1 MLKTNFTFDGKT
13 YRHAMNGH
21 ESVLHCHHYMS
32 LTTKL
37 AEDFSDIGGVQILR
51 ESAEDSIRPLLDSYF
66 KENGITSP
74 EERLK
79 LGAEY
84 YGVMGLGLMDISGD
98 EKTGKA
104 LLRHSHVD
112 EGWVKKWGKS
122 DKFINHFSC
131 GFVSAIFAA
140 AFDCPA
146 RSYQAEELSSIA
158 VGNEKS
164 VIAVA
169 KA

>member
-13 YRHAMNGH
+13 YRHTMNGY

-37 AEDFSDIGGVQILR
+37 AVDFDDIGGVRILR
-51 ESAEDSIRPLLDSYF
+51 ESAEDSIRPLLDSYY
-66 KENGITSP
+66 KENGITKA
-74 EERLK
+74 EDRLQI
-79 LGAEY
+79 GADY
-84 YGVMGLGLMDISGD
+84 YAVMGLGLMEISGD
-98 EKTGKA
+98 EKSGKA
-104 LLRHSHVD
+104 VLTHSHVD
-112 EGWVKKWGKS
+112 EGWIKKWGKS

-131 GFVSAIFAA
+131 GFISAVFAA
-140 AFDCPA
+140 TYDSPA

-169 KA
+169 KV